1 MDGLI
6 SRKMLSVIK
15 FIGLA
20 FLLLNR
26 DTIGYFIIGKPGFS
40 DTNSYLSLILGG
52 VITIGYIFVSF
63 GYLKGEKYKKLFS
76 RKKLNKGLV
85 ILSFSTVLIFKAIP
99 LFGLVLMFG
108 LVLRK
113 YPTFHLPGDI
123 VTTFLMGFEMLLVA
137 PLVEEL
143 SFRGIVF
150 SRLRAKL
157 PLVWSLL
164 VSALIFAL
172 LHSSGG
178 LELATIT
185 IIGILLA
192 YLYEKTKSLR
202 YPLII
207 HSLLNLFT
215 FASWFITY

>member
-1 MDGLI
+1 
-6 SRKMLSVIK
+6 
-15 FIGLA
+15 
-20 FLLLNR
+20 
-26 DTIGYFIIGKPGFS
+26 
-40 DTNSYLSLILGG
+40 
-52 VITIGYIFVSF
+52 
-63 GYLKGEKYKKLFS
+63 
-76 RKKLNKGLV
+76 
-85 ILSFSTVLIFKAIP
+85 
-99 LFGLVLMFG
+99 
-108 LVLRK
+108 
-113 YPTFHLPGDI
+113 